1 MDDQTLNLLCDPETH
16 APLEVSGDSLMNSES
31 GRRYPI
37 RDGIPV
43 FLQEVTGP
51 NRKYQAMY
59 DRLAPGYDIAERLY
73 RWVSRKADYRL
84 EYIRELEIPA
94 GACVLEVSVGTGAN
108 LRYLRA
114 DIEFLGLDLSWGM
127 LRRCRHNAGS
137 PRPNYSRA
145 KPSGCLSAT
154 QSSTAFFTPAA
165 STSSATR
172 RALSRR
178 WSASLSPE
186 RRS

>member
-1 MDDQTLNLLCDPETH
+1 MDPQTLHLLCDPEKH
-16 APLEVSGDSLMNSES
+16 VPLELSGDSLMNSES

-73 RWVSRKADYRL
+73 YWVTRKPNYRL
-84 EYIRELEIPA
+84 EYIHELEMAA
-94 GACVLEVSVGTGAN
+94 GARVLEVSVGTGAN

-127 LRRCRHNAGS
+127 LRDA
-137 PRPNYSRA
+137 
-145 KPSGCLSAT
+145 AT
-154 QSSTAFFTPAA
+154 T
-165 STSSATR
+165 
-172 RALSRR
+172 
-178 WSASLSPE
+178 
-186 RRS
+186 